1 MKKFIRTF
9 VAVLAVLVV
18 AVFVYYVYDTFRERT
33 HAEEL
38 ADIIHQEDTRQL
50 TEKLTKYLDRGDLEL
65 RTRTALAVGRIGD
78 KRSPAIL
85 YNLLGDSAIDV
96 AATAAFALGLT
107 GDKTVASKLLDRALD
122 LPSAVTARAVEAA
135 GRLAD
140 TSMADVIESLAG
152 FLSHP
157 SPDVREAACYGLA
170 YAGAKSKGKALLEL
184 FKTEPDSIV
193 REAAFYTLAR
203 LRVDEA
209 TPEYIQVLADP
220 DPYLRSLA
228 LRGLSRS
235 SSDKAAHY
243 IAISLN
249 DSDLRVVAQAIY
261 GLQKLED
268 SNFITNLVRKL
279 RDEKDENLTLELIKT
294 LQMLKSGAGAEL
306 VEMFFKSRPTDNIVA
321 AGLTYL
327 ATVRGDRAVGIIDSV
342 LSEVP
347 PAYVRAACAE
357 AYGIVDKGSIV
368 SRLGTL
374 FGDED
379 PMVRGAAFNV
389 LTRLDS
395 NNVDYYIKKA
405 LNDPDFILNILAVD
419 KIKENKY
426 ETYLPTLKTMMSR
439 GPDIDI
445 DLRRSIIDATR
456 AFLRKDST
464 DQTALEILIKGT
476 LDKEYV
482 VRKDAAEIY
491 EQVLGEDHFY
501 LVPPAH
507 TRIKESEIES
517 AVKKYKTNPYAM
529 IMTSKG
535 EIEMELYFDVAP
547 LTVLNFIKL
556 ARAGYFDGLS
566 FHRVVPNFVVQGG
579 DPRGDGWGGPGY
591 SIRCE
596 YSEEP
601 FRRGTV
607 GMATSGKDTGD
618 SQFFIALSPQ
628 PHLEG
633 RYTVF
638 GQVLEGMDAVDEIVH
653 GDLIEKVI
661 IRETLP

>member
-9 VAVLAVLVV
+9 TAVLAVLVAAVV
-18 AVFVYYVYDTFRERT
+18 AYYLYDIFRERT
-33 HAEEL
+33 HTEEL
-38 ADIIHQEDTRQL
+38 ADIIHLEDTRQL
-50 TEKLTKYLDRGDLEL
+50 SEKLTGYLDRDDLEL
-65 RTRTALAVGRIGD
+65 RVRTALAVGRIGD
-78 KRSPAIL
+78 RRSPAIL

-107 GDKTVASKLLDRALD
+107 GDKTIAARLLDRALD
-122 LPSAVTARAVEAA
+122 LPSVVTARAVEAA

-140 TSMADVIESLAG
+140 SSMTDVIESLAG

-170 YAGAKSKGKALLEL
+170 SAGAMNKGTAVLDL

-203 LRVDEA
+203 LGIDEA
-209 TPEYIQVLADP
+209 TPEFIQILADP

-235 SSDKAAHY
+235 SSNKAAHY
-243 IAISLN
+243 TAISLN
-249 DSDLRVVAQAIY
+249 DSDPCVVAQAVY
-261 GLQKLED
+261 GLQRLKD
-268 SNFITNLVRKL
+268 SGFVDNLVKKL

-294 LQMLKSGAGAEL
+294 LQMLKTGAGAEL
-306 VEMFFKSRPTDNIVA
+306 VEMFFKSRPSDNIVA

-347 PAYVRAACAE
+347 PAFVRAACAE
-357 AYGIVDKGSIV
+357 AYGIVDKGGII

-379 PMVRGAAFNV
+379 PMVRGAAFSV

-405 LNDPDFILNILAVD
+405 LNDPDFMLNILAVD
-419 KIKENKY
+419 KIMENKY
-426 ETYLPTLKTMMSR
+426 KSYLPTLKTVMSR
-439 GPDIDI
+439 GPEIDI
-445 DLRRSIIDATR
+445 DLRRSIVTAAG
-456 AFLRKDST
+456 AFLREDST

-482 VRKDAAEIY
+482 IRKDAAEIY
-491 EQVLGEDHFY
+491 EQVLGEDYFY

-517 AVKKYKTNPYAM
+517 AIKKYTTNPYAM

-566 FHRVVPNFVVQGG
+566 FHRVIPNFVVQGG

-601 FRRGTV
+601 YRRGTV

-628 PHLEG
+628 PHLAG